1 MLIGIGLG
9 PGNPDLLTLAAIKA
23 LKESRKVFVP
33 GKLAEKLVSPYAKA
47 RILDFPMIQD
57 KKELS
62 KLWEKNAG
70 IVAVEA
76 KNKMVS
82 FAVLGDPNV
91 FSTFSH
97 LKRTIEEKYPDIE
110 ITTIPGVSSITA
122 QAARTNTSMDSSF
135 VVSDG
140 SPVNTKIIL
149 KSKHPEDVKKTLI
162 EEGFNEFIFA
172 RRLFME
178 NELVTGE
185 IPQAGDYFSLMV
197 AKRGKTRINNKNTHK
212 ETSKNDK
219 TNKKII
225 YFVGAGPGNPKYI
238 TVRGRELLESAD
250 FVMYAGSLVNP
261 VVLNYVH
268 GEKLDSF
275 GMKLEDIADVLS
287 KKVDEGKNV
296 VRLHSG
302 DPSLYGAIIEQI
314 DCLKKRGIDVEIVP
328 GVTSLFAAAAALK
341 TQLTI
346 NGITETLIITRPAG
360 TTLDKDSIRELSRHN
375 ATMAIYLG
383 TDKLRKIMQEVEYP
397 EETPAAVVYHASWDD
412 ELVILGTVGDIA
424 DKVEAER
431 INRSAMIIIGNVLI
445 PHNFKRSHL
454 YG

>member
-23 LKESRKVFVP
+23 LKESRRVFVP
-33 GKLAEKLVSPYAKA
+33 GKLAEKLVLPYAKA
-47 RILDFPMIQD
+47 QILDFPMIQD

-62 KLWEKNAG
+62 KLWDKNAA
-70 IVAVEA
+70 IVANEA
-76 KNKMVS
+76 KKGIVS

-97 LKRTIEEKYPDIE
+97 LKRTMQAKYPEIE
-110 ITTIPGVSSITA
+110 ISTIPGVSSVTA
-122 QAARTNTSMDSSF
+122 FAARTNTSIESSF
-135 VVSDG
+135 IVSDG
-140 SPVNTKIIL
+140 SPVKTKIIL
-149 KSKHPEDVKKTLI
+149 KSKHPEEAKIALM

-172 RRLFME
+172 QRLFMH
-178 NELVTGE
+178 NEMVTDQ
-185 IPQAGDYFSLMV
+185 IPQTGDYFSLMV
-197 AKRGKTRINNKNTHK
+197 ANRGKNQPNNNV
-212 ETSKNDK
+212 
-219 TNKKII
+219 NKKII

-261 VVLNYVH
+261 VVLNYVN

-287 KKVDEGKNV
+287 KKVEEGKTV

-302 DPSLYGAIIEQI
+302 DPSLYGAIIEQM
-314 DCLKKRGIDVEIVP
+314 DKLKKQGIEIEIIP

-360 TTLDKDSIRELSRHN
+360 TTLEKDSIRELSRHN

-383 TDKLRKIMQEVEYP
+383 TDKLRNIMKEVEYP
-397 EETPAAVVYHASWDD
+397 EETPAAVVYHASWED

-424 DKVEAER
+424 DRVEAEG
-431 INRSAMIIIGNVLI
+431 IARSAMIIIGNVLT
-445 PHNFKRSHL
+445 PLDFKRSHL

>member
-33 GKLAEKLVSPYAKA
+33 GKLAERLVLPYAKA
-47 RILDFPMIQD
+47 HILDFPMIQD
-57 KKELS
+57 RKELS
-62 KLWEKNAG
+62 KLWDKSAG
-70 IVAVEA
+70 IVSDEA
-76 KNKMVS
+76 KKGMVS

-97 LKRTIEEKYPDIE
+97 LRRTIEAKYPEIE

-122 QAARTNTSMDSSF
+122 QAARTNTSIDSSF
-135 VVSDG
+135 IVSDG
-140 SPVNTKIIL
+140 SPVTTKIIL
-149 KSKHPEDVKKTLI
+149 KSKHPGDVKKTLI
-162 EEGFNEFIFA
+162 EEGFNEFVFA
-172 RRLFME
+172 ERLFLD
-178 NELVTGE
+178 NERVTGE
-185 IPQAGDYFSLMV
+185 VPQTGDYFSLMV
-197 AKRGKTRINNKNTHK
+197 AKRGKTR
-212 ETSKNDK
+212 
-219 TNKKII
+219 TNRKMTI

-250 FVMYAGSLVNP
+250 FVMYAGSLINP
-261 VVLNYVH
+261 VVLNYVK

-275 GMKLEDIADVLS
+275 GMKLEEIIDVLS
-287 KKVDEGKNV
+287 KKTAEGKIV

-302 DPSLYGAIIEQI
+302 DPSLYGAVIEQM
-314 DCLKKRGIDVEIVP
+314 DGLEKQGINIEIIP

-360 TTLDKDSIRELSRHN
+360 TTLERDSIRELSRHN

-383 TDKLRKIMQEVEYP
+383 TDKLRKIMQDVEYP
-397 EETPAAVVYHASWDD
+397 EETPAAVVYHASWED
-412 ELVILGTVGDIA
+412 ESVIIGTVGDIA
-424 DKVEAER
+424 DRVEEKG
-431 INRSAMIIIGNVLI
+431 INKSAMIIIGNVLS
-445 PHNFKRSHL
+445 PSGYKRSHL

>member
-23 LKESRKVFVP
+23 LKESRKVYVP

-47 RILDFPMIQD
+47 QILDFPMIQD
-57 KKELS
+57 KLELS

-197 AKRGKTRINNKNTHK
+197 AKRGKTRINNK
-212 ETSKNDK
+212 
-219 TNKKII
+219 KII
-225 YFVGAGPGNPKYI
+225 YFVGAGPGNPRYI

-287 KKVDEGKNV
+287 KKVEEGKNV

-314 DCLKKRGIDVEIVP
+314 DSLKKRGIDVEIVP

-360 TTLDKDSIRELSRHN
+360 TTLEKDSIRELSRHN

-397 EETPAAVVYHASWDD
+397 EETPAAVVYHASWED

-424 DKVEAER
+424 DRVEAER
-431 INRSAMIIIGNVLI
+431 INRSAMIIIGNVLA

>member
-23 LKESRKVFVP
+23 LKESMTVFVP
-33 GKLAEKLVSPYAKA
+33 GKLAEKLVLPYAKA
-47 RILDFPMIQD
+47 QILDFPMIQD
-57 KKELS
+57 KKELA
-62 KLWEKNAG
+62 KLWDKNAA
-70 IVAVEA
+70 IVANEA
-76 KNKMVS
+76 KNKIVS

-97 LKRTIEEKYPDIE
+97 LKRTLEAKYPEIE
-110 ITTIPGVSSITA
+110 ISTIPGVSSVTA
-122 QAARTNTSMDSSF
+122 FAARTNTSIESSF

-140 SPVNTKIIL
+140 SPVKTKITL
-149 KSKHPEDVKKTLI
+149 KSKHPEDVKKTLM

-172 RRLFME
+172 QRLFMDDE
-178 NELVTGE
+178 KVTGH
-185 IPQAGDYFSLMV
+185 IPQTGDYFSLIV
-197 AKRGKTRINNKNTHK
+197 AKRGKIQPNI
-212 ETSKNDK
+212 
-219 TNKKII
+219 NKKII

-268 GEKLDSF
+268 GESLDSF

-287 KKVDEGKNV
+287 KKVEEGKTV

-302 DPSLYGAIIEQI
+302 DPSLYGAIIEQMDI
-314 DCLKKRGIDVEIVP
+314 LKKKGIEIEIIP

-360 TTLDKDSIRELSRHN
+360 TTLEKDSIRELSRHN

-383 TDKLRKIMQEVEYP
+383 TDKLRNIMKEVEYP
-397 EETPAAVVYHASWDD
+397 EGTPAAVVYHASWKD

-424 DKVEAER
+424 DRVEAEG
-431 INRSAMIIIGNVLI
+431 IARSAMIIIGNVLT
-445 PHNFKRSHL
+445 PLNFKRSHL

>member
-1 MLIGIGLG
+1 MLIGVGLG
-9 PGNPDLLTLAAIKA
+9 PGNPDLLTLLAVKA
-23 LKESRKVFVP
+23 LKESKKVFVP
-33 GKLAEKLVSPYAKA
+33 GKLAEKLVSPYAKSE
-47 RILDFPMIQD
+47 ILDFPMIQD
-57 KKELS
+57 KNELS
-62 KLWEKNAG
+62 KLWDKNAS
-70 IVAVEA
+70 IVAIEA
-76 KNKMVS
+76 KNKIVS

-97 LKRTIEEKYPDIE
+97 LKRTIQKNHPEIE
-110 ITTIPGVSSITA
+110 IMTIPGVSSITA
-122 QAARTNTSMDSSF
+122 QAARTNTSIDSSF

-140 SPVNTKIIL
+140 SPVDTKIIL
-149 KSKHPEDVKKTLI
+149 KSKHPQNVKKTLI
-162 EEGFNEFIFA
+162 DEGFNKFIFA
-172 RRLFME
+172 QRLFME
-178 NELVTGE
+178 NELVTDE
-185 IPQAGDYFSLMV
+185 IPQVGDYFSLMV
-197 AKRGKTRINNKNTHK
+197 AKQTKKNKDYRRIV
-212 ETSKNDK
+212 
-219 TNKKII
+219 

-238 TVRGRELLESAD
+238 TVKGRELLESAD

-287 KKVDEGKNV
+287 KKVDEGKTV

-314 DCLKKRGIDVEIVP
+314 DSLKKRNIDVEIIP

-360 TTLDKDSIRELSRHN
+360 TTLEKDSIRELSRHN

-383 TDKLRKIMQEVEYP
+383 TDKLRTITGSIEYP
-397 EETPAAVVYHASWDD
+397 RETPAAVVYHASWDD
-412 ELVILGTVGDIA
+412 EKVIIGTVGDIA
-424 DKVEAER
+424 DKVEAEG
-431 INRSAMIIIGNVLI
+431 IERSAMIIIGNVLT
-445 PHNFKRSHL
+445 PENYKRSHL

>member
-23 LKESRKVFVP
+23 LKESKKVFVP
-33 GKLAEKLVSPYAKA
+33 GKLAEKLVLPYAKA
-47 RILDFPMIQD
+47 QILDFPMIQD
-57 KKELS
+57 KKELAR
-62 KLWEKNAG
+62 LWDKNAA
-70 IVAVEA
+70 IVANEA
-76 KNKMVS
+76 KNKIVS

-97 LKRTIEEKYPDIE
+97 LKRTIEAKYPDIE

-122 QAARTNTSMDSSF
+122 YASRTNTSIESSF
-135 VVSDG
+135 IVSDG
-140 SPVNTKIIL
+140 SPVQTKIVL
-149 KSKHPEDVKKTLI
+149 KSKHPEDVKKTLM

-172 RRLFME
+172 QRLFMDDE
-178 NELVTGE
+178 KVTDH
-185 IPQAGDYFSLMV
+185 IPQTGDYFSLMV
-197 AKRGKTRINNKNTHK
+197 AKRGKIQPN
-212 ETSKNDK
+212 
-219 TNKKII
+219 NKKII

-238 TVRGRELLESAD
+238 TVKGRELLESAD

-261 VVLNYVH
+261 MVLNYVH
-268 GEKLDSF
+268 GELLDSF

-287 KKVDEGKNV
+287 KKVEEGKTV

-314 DCLKKRGIDVEIVP
+314 DRLKKKGIEIEIIP

-360 TTLDKDSIRELSRHN
+360 TTLEKDSIRELSRHN

-383 TDKLRKIMQEVEYP
+383 TDKIRNIMEEVEYP
-397 EETPAAVVYHASWDD
+397 EGTPAAVVYHASWED
-412 ELVILGTVGDIA
+412 ELVIFGTVGDIA
-424 DKVEAER
+424 DRVEAEG
-431 INRSAMIIIGNVLI
+431 IARSAMIIIGNVLT
-445 PHNFKRSHL
+445 PLNFKRSHL